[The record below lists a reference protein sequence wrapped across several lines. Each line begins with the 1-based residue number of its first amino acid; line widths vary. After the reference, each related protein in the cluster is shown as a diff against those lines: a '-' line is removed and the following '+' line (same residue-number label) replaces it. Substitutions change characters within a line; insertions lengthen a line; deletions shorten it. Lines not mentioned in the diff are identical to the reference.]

1 MIDIH
6 SHIIPGV
13 DDGARNFED
22 SVQIVRWLA
31 SQGVTDVIATPHYV
45 YETDYVS
52 PRAQNLQLLEGLKDR
67 LVDEGVDVK
76 VYLGNEI
83 YIDRDIARL
92 IRAGE
97 MSTMADSEY
106 LLVELPLNDEYSD
119 WEDILIDLMNRGYQ
133 VILAHPERYEIVQKD
148 YEIVKRLHEAGILLQ
163 CNLASLVGRYGKRAQ
178 KIIRKIA
185 KDKMI
190 FALGSDVHRRGRSDY
205 LVLAQK
211 KLARYYDA
219 RELNQLLVV
228 NPSKIL
234 ME

>member
-45 YETDYVS
+45 NETDYVS

-67 LVDEGVDVK
+67 LVDEGIDVK

-83 YIDRDIARL
+83 YIDKDIARL
-92 IRAGE
+92 IMAGE

-106 LLVELPLNDEYSD
+106 LLVELPLNDEYPN
-119 WEDILIDLMNRGYQ
+119 WEDILMDLMNRGYQ

-148 YEIVKRLHEAGILLQ
+148 YEIVKRLYEAGILLQ

-178 KIIRKIA
+178 RIIRKIA
-185 KDKMI
+185 RDKMI
-190 FALGSDVHRRGRSDY
+190 FALGSDIHRRGRNDY

-211 KLARYYDA
+211 KLAKYYDA
-219 RELNQLLVV
+219 KELNQLFVV